1 MLNFN
6 QLRAFYEVAKLQN
19 VKEASKILCVT
30 QPAVSNQIKAFE
42 EFCDLSLFK
51 RHGRRLIITDT
62 GRMLLKRCHILFDL
76 EKQIEK
82 DIQGLHNLQIGVL
95 KVGTSKVFAQYI
107 LTPYIDRF
115 YSSYPNITLVLE
127 EGNSKEIGMS
137 LLRFEN
143 ELGIIAKVP
152 DLNGVELIPL
162 FNEKIVL
169 FAPPDHPL
177 VGKKQGIKFHELKE
191 QPVIMKDPGSGTRH
205 VVSQAF
211 SRHGLAPH
219 TLLETSNVGVIKQMV
234 YKGECVAFLAEGTL
248 IEEFKNKRF
257 RMIPII
263 DEELHLEV
271 NIAHLKD
278 QPLSPAAN
286 AFLKLLVEDTKK
298 NGFSRHAST

>member
-19 VKEASKILCVT
+19 VKEASRILCVT

-51 RHGRRLIITDT
+51 RHGRRQIITDM
-62 GRMLLKRCHILFDL
+62 GRILLKHCHILFDL
-76 EKQIEK
+76 ERQIEK
-82 DIQGLHNLQIGVL
+82 DIKGLHDLQIGVL
-95 KVGTSKVFAQYI
+95 KVGTSEVFAQYLI
-107 LTPYIDRF
+107 APYIDRF
-115 YSSYPNITLVLE
+115 HSSYPNITLVLD

-162 FNEKIVL
+162 FKEKIVT
-169 FAPPDHPL
+169 FASPDHPL
-177 VGKKQGIKFHELKE
+177 AGKKQGIKFHELKE

-205 VVSQAF
+205 VVSRAF

-219 TLLETSNVGVIKQMV
+219 TLLETSNVGVIKQV
-234 YKGECVAFLAEGTL
+234 VNQGESVAFLAEGTL

-257 RMIPII
+257 RMVPII
-263 DEELHLEV
+263 DEKLHLEV
-271 NIAHLKD
+271 NVAYLKD

-286 AFLKLLVEDTKK
+286 AFLKLLVADAKE
-298 NGFSRHAST
+298 NGYSRHANT